1 MAVIEIAKIQV
12 RRGQESVTGVP
23 RLDPGEFGW
32 AQDTQHL
39 YIGKRIAEGA
49 NSDENSR
56 ILTDKDLE
64 NIFDLLGVG
73 LTGSSASTSTY
84 RYRASLPFEH
94 FASTTT
100 TIGRKLDNSVSLTDF
115 TQGPVDGDITSLL
128 KLAIENLYSNN
139 YLGTDTIRI
148 LEIPAGEFVISGV
161 VDLPPFAT
169 LVGEGAGVT
178 TLVINS
184 GGQSMF
190 RTVDKL
196 GAHYSQGMQYNSNV
210 SQNIKL
216 SNMTLAYSQ
225 GSHNDSPLVLLD
237 NTKNPII
244 ENVRFTTKNADFSTP
259 TFVNTGTA
267 VAIRN
272 NIGTDESTLVS
283 IEAKLN
289 NCQFDSMEKAITT
302 VGLVSHPAIDNNLF
316 LNLHQGIDFTST
328 STATAIVSNP
338 LVTNNKFIFI
348 TDSAIKTSP
357 NFNSTN
363 VISRENSYYYV
374 GNGNALPDNSITY
387 QSFPVLDFNTLGNAS
402 INDFFNRKE
411 TATTPPF
418 YYNPLVSK
426 NAKIIDDKVE
436 QVIIPNSTND
446 ASIIKIPLTGI
457 DQLVTLEYNLRNALM
472 SRKGRLTVN
481 ISPDGFASVSDY
493 YNYSEIS
500 SNESTLLV
508 FSTNMSKSPYEAGVG
523 GLNYVTITCSN
534 FSTATSTLEYS
545 IDITV

>member
-49 NSDENSR
+49 NNDDNSR

-64 NIFDLLGVG
+64 NIFDLIGVG
-73 LTGSSASTSTY
+73 LSGSSASTSTY
-84 RYRASLPFEH
+84 RYRASLPFEQ

-100 TIGRKLDNSVSLTDF
+100 TIARKLDNSVSLTDF
-115 TQGPVDGDITSLL
+115 TQGTIDGDITNLL

-148 LEIPAGEFVISGV
+148 LEIPAGEFIVSGV
-161 VDLPPFAT
+161 IDLPPFAT
-169 LVGEGAGVT
+169 LVGEGAGIT
-178 TLVINS
+178 TLVMNS

-196 GAHYSQGMQYNSNV
+196 GAHYDQGMQYNSNV
-210 SQNIKL
+210 SQNVKL
-216 SNMTLAYSQ
+216 LNMTLAYSQ
-225 GSHNDSPLVLLD
+225 GSHNDAPLITLD
-237 NTKNPII
+237 NTKNPVI
-244 ENVRFTTKNADFSTP
+244 ENVRFTTKNADLSTP
-259 TFVNTGTA
+259 TFISTGTA
-267 VAIRN
+267 VAVRN
-272 NIGTDESTLVS
+272 NIGVDETTLVS
-283 IEAKLN
+283 IEAKFN

-302 VGLVSHPAIDNNLF
+302 VGLVSHPVVENNIF
-316 LNLHQGIDFTST
+316 LNLRQGIDFTST
-328 STATAIVSNP
+328 STSTAIVSNP
-338 LVTNNKFIFI
+338 QVTNNKFIFI
-348 TDSAIKTSP
+348 TNSAIKTSL
-357 NFNSTN
+357 NSHNTN

-374 GNGNALPDNSITY
+374 GNGSAIPDEGVTY
-387 QSFPVLDFNTLGNAS
+387 QSFPVLDFNTGGNVS
-402 INDFFNRKE
+402 INDFFNRKQN
-411 TATTPPF
+411 AATPPF

-446 ASIIKIPLTGI
+446 ASVLKIPLTGS
-457 DQLVTLEYNLRNALM
+457 DQLVTLEYNLRNVLM

-481 ISPDGFASVSDY
+481 ISSDGFASVSDY
-493 YNYSEIS
+493 YNYSEVS

-508 FSTNMSKSPYEAGVG
+508 FSTNMSRSPYEAGVG
-523 GLNYVTITCSN
+523 SLNYVTITCSN

-545 IDITV
+545 IDTTV